1 MDVELIA
8 ESICGADPALLLGG
22 SAADV
27 GLANRAVAWLA
38 DVRSALF
45 QPSTGSGNIPDHS
58 ERIAQLSR
66 ALDLVAG
73 CMKASQNANPTT
85 IGNLALEAL
94 QEGAHLA
101 RLLSASQSTPGVLP
115 AAFEVSADEG
125 AVEAIARAV
134 RTKQPGGLLMVP
146 TAFGLMILRRGG
158 SGALASQDQ
167 FVAGVATSG
176 PGLRFHPARPRE
188 DGDMERMQPL
198 VPMSA
203 CSLRSFGSVAQC
215 RHLIEIHRAFMSE
228 SFRVHALH
236 YATALPDASSARVLL
251 ERVKR
256 NAEALLRARGWS
268 VLSLAELCCCKVA
281 PEKTAAHVAGWCIP
295 AGDCKTAQRI
305 AIRLRTPKGKGH
317 SLLDFESVFG
327 TMLHELAHIVH
338 SKHTP
343 AFYQLM
349 DELQDEWERLE
360 AAGHV
365 LDEQGFPTVGG
376 RRIDTRHNPTVVE
389 GHALALAAAEK
400 RERLGKMM
408 SSGQLGY
415 GNEPASWRTLPAR
428 ERAARA
434 AERRAKE
441 AALGFGEEELPE
453 NLLASTA
460 AVVTSDISETTGKPS
475 KSAKLEVHVSQ
486 KRKFCRNACQCG
498 QCDIDSEKRQ
508 RISQNTDVAAEEER
522 LVQLAIAASLD
533 GLMYSVHTTQAKEA
547 KEPLGVS
554 VDGALEHPCIEIS
567 DDEIDQKKILVWISF
582 ETFPSCSKLLISW
595 TSPRLGRVPRERMAL
610 GTFWY
615 LACQPPKRDDLSL
628 AK

>member
-1 MDVELIA
+1 
-8 ESICGADPALLLGG
+8 
-22 SAADV
+22 
-27 GLANRAVAWLA
+27 
-38 DVRSALF
+38 
-45 QPSTGSGNIPDHS
+45 
-58 ERIAQLSR
+58 
-66 ALDLVAG
+66 
-73 CMKASQNANPTT
+73 
-85 IGNLALEAL
+85 
-94 QEGAHLA
+94 
-101 RLLSASQSTPGVLP
+101 
-115 AAFEVSADEG
+115 
-125 AVEAIARAV
+125 
-134 RTKQPGGLLMVP
+134 
-146 TAFGLMILRRGG
+146 
-158 SGALASQDQ
+158 
-167 FVAGVATSG
+167 
-176 PGLRFHPARPRE
+176 
-188 DGDMERMQPL
+188 
-198 VPMSA
+198 
-203 CSLRSFGSVAQC
+203 
-215 RHLIEIHRAFMSE
+215 MSE

-236 YATALPDASSARVLL
+236 YATALPEASSARVLL

-256 NAEALLRARGWS
+256 NAEPLLRARGWS

-441 AALGFGEEELPE
+441 AALGFGDEELPE

-508 RISQNTDVAAEEER
+508 RISQNNQNTDVAAEEER

-567 DDEIDQKKILVWISF
+567 DDEIDQKKDSNLDFVLNFSVLQQVVNQLDIS
-582 ETFPSCSKLLISW
+582 EV
-595 TSPRLGRVPRERMAL
+595 G
-610 GTFWY
+610 
-615 LACQPPKRDDLSL
+615 
-628 AK
+628 